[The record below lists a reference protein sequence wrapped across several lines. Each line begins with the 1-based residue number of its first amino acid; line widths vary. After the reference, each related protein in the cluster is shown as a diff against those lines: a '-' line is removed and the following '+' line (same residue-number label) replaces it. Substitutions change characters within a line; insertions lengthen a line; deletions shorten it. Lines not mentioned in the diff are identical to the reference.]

1 MEADSCSVSYRNRR
15 GVAVYLYGV
24 KEDLMFYTGLNNF
37 IFLSM
42 LMLRSRVSKHSLSCI
57 NRIWRSRPCLAEN
70 FFPQQAQGRTSS
82 DIP

>member
-42 LMLRSRVSKHSLSCI
+42 LVS
-57 NRIWRSRPCLAEN
+57 
-70 FFPQQAQGRTSS
+70 QGRFDSLMRINNSRST
-82 DIP
+82 DH